1 MKNSLFLFFLLIF
14 SFSLSAQDIDIYSKR
29 KNSNYELP
37 KLNPQTSFEEFQLL
51 NRTLRMQDM
60 AYAAI
65 VPGYVHFKVKDPALG
80 FAVLGFRSLGYAGLA
95 YVITEDS
102 FSIQDLINN
111 SPPQNTG
118 DLSEF
123 NTQKDITYIS
133 LGIIVTSYLFDWIH
147 GKHRLEKKQEM
158 IRYKYGL
165 KLNMSYTPS
174 PINPNTAVP
183 TIGLQYSF

>member
-1 MKNSLFLFFLLIF
+1 MKNSLSLFFLLIF
-14 SFSLSAQDIDIYSKR
+14 SFSLTAQDIDIYSKK
-29 KNSNYELP
+29 KNSNFELP
-37 KLNPQTSFEEFQLL
+37 NLSPQTSFEEFQLL

-65 VPGYVHFKVKDPALG
+65 VPGYVHFKVKDPTLG
-80 FAVLGFRSLGYAGLA
+80 FAMLGVRSLGYAGLV
-95 YVITEDS
+95 YVISEDS
-102 FSIQDLINN
+102 FALKDLINN
-111 SPPQNTG
+111 STPQNTN
-118 DLSEF
+118 DQDEF
-123 NTQKDITYIS
+123 NSHRDITYIS
-133 LGIIVTSYLFDWIH
+133 LGIIVSSYLFDWIH

-174 PINPNTAVP
+174 PINPNAVVP